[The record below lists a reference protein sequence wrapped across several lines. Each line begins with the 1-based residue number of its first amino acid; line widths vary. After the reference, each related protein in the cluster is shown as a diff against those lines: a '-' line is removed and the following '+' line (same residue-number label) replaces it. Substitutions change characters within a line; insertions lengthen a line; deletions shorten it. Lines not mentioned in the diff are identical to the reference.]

1 MLRVKEMEAV
11 VMLGVRGEIRVKRSN
26 SLIFAQV
33 VVKDE
38 REKPA
43 IKELARPHP
52 LSRRIMARCCYI
64 IKGTDCL
71 NGLQF

>member
-1 MLRVKEMEAV
+1 MRW
-11 VMLGVRGEIRVKRSN
+11 GIRRSN
-26 SLIFAQV
+26 TLIFAQV

-43 IKELARPHP
+43 IKERSPLPSPRWTTARG
-52 LSRRIMARCCYI
+52 CYI